1 LTGCALWDLAV
12 LFGNQEVRIYGLKR
26 DADLED
32 EILSRAAEWWER
44 HVVADVAPEPT
55 CIADVKSLY
64 ARVTD
69 TTIDADEMLIHWSH
83 VAEDAAKKSGE
94 YQSVADTAKMHLL
107 AAMRDAAVLRLDGNR
122 AFRRKV
128 IHKKEYVVEATSY
141 VDARL
146 TTLRNEK

>member
-1 LTGCALWDLAV
+1 
-12 LFGNQEVRIYGLKR
+12 
-26 DADLED
+26 
-32 EILSRAAEWWER
+32 
-44 HVVADVAPEPT
+44 
-55 CIADVKSLY
+55 
-64 ARVTD
+64 
-69 TTIDADEMLIHWSH
+69 MLIHWSH